1 MTGTANVSPTGVEAD
16 GEIGDVFIA
25 LGIVVSVTGLQGNAE
40 LGTVV
45 VSANADI
52 SVTGLAAT
60 GIMVSPTYGAR
71 SMTNQTPNWT
81 PIASTQSPSWGTV
94 SETQTP
100 NWQDIA
106 A

>member
-1 MTGTANVSPTGVEAD
+1 VEAD
-16 GEIGDVFIA
+16 GAIGDVFVAFGVTIP
-25 LGIVVSVTGLQGNAE
+25 VTGLQGNAE

-45 VSANADI
+45 ASANADI
-52 SVTGLAAT
+52 SVVGLAAT
-60 GIMVSPTYGAR
+60 GIIGFANVWGEI
-71 SMTNQTPNWT
+71 NDDQTPNWT
-81 PIASTQSPSWGTV
+81 PIASTQNPEWGTV

>member
-1 MTGTANVSPTGVEAD
+1 MYQLRD
-16 GEIGDVFIA
+16 CKR
-25 LGIVVSVTGLQGNAE
+25 NAK
-40 LGTVV
+40 LGTVTA
-45 VSANADI
+45 SANADI

-60 GIMVSPTYGAR
+60 GIIGFANVWGEVDDD
-71 SMTNQTPNWT
+71 QTPNWT
-81 PIASTQSPSWGTV
+81 PIASAQTPEWGDV